1 MLNLENLND
10 AQRKAVTYGV
20 DPLLVLAGPGSGK
33 TTVVIQRIFY
43 LMEVLHV
50 SPEKILVLTFTKDA
64 ALYMQKRF
72 INQSEYSYPVTF
84 GTFHS
89 CFYHILKKSPGYKGI
104 TLITDVKKKELLY
117 IVMKK
122 YNLEINSRDAEELL
136 TAISY
141 YKNTNNQEHSIKKVN
156 SNWQA
161 QFLDVFREYEILCKE
176 ENFMDFDDMVR
187 ECFCLL
193 SENDRIL
200 EEWQER
206 FPFILLDEFQ
216 DINPIQYKVIRLLAQ
231 KCGSVFAVGDDDQS
245 IYSFRGASPSCIE
258 EFQREFAANTILLEQ
273 NYRSNKE
280 IVKVSLAVISQNKK
294 RFQKSL
300 YSAIRYDEENQCVKV
315 MEFESKE
322 VQYEIIYNEI
332 LKSGNDDSCAVLFR
346 TNLQMQRMAVWL
358 DKRGVKYEM
367 KEKTQSI
374 YEHFVVKDIMAYL
387 KLAKEGFS
395 RGLYLQ
401 IMNRPYRGID
411 REGVLESGSC
421 KSGKAAMELEGQ
433 INRLKQCSLY
443 LGVQYIRRAIGYEDY
458 LRKKAGNRKEL
469 LSEWLEIL
477 DFISEDI
484 KQYRELNEWE
494 ESLKERK
501 KLRGEI
507 ERENTSLQLMTVH
520 GAKGLEF
527 DHVYIPDCNEGIYP
541 YGTMQEE
548 AVIEEER
555 RVLYVAMT
563 RAKKSLGL
571 SYLGGSD
578 KHPRLP
584 SRFLNPILKDY
595 SSTISSNSQLSK
607 YSSKASATFSYS
619 SSSSI

>member
-64 ALYMQKRF
+64 ALSMQKRF

-89 CFYHILKKSPGYKGI
+89 CFYHILKKSPGYKDI
-104 TLITDVKKKELLY
+104 TLLTETKKKEL
-117 IVMKK
+117 IKKVMSK
-122 YNLEINSRDAEELL
+122 YTSEKDNREAEELL
-136 TAISY
+136 SAISY
-141 YKNTNNQEHSIKKVN
+141 YKNTNSKERSIDKV
-156 SNWQA
+156 SARWQNL
-161 QFLDVFREYEILCKE
+161 FLDVFREYEILRKAE
-176 ENFMDFDDMVR
+176 QAMDFDDMVR
-187 ECFCLL
+187 ECFRML
-193 SENDRIL
+193 SENGRIL
-200 EEWQER
+200 KEWQER
-206 FPFILLDEFQ
+206 FSFILLDEFQ
-216 DINPIQYKVIRLLAQ
+216 DINPIQYNVIKLMAQ

-294 RFQKSL
+294 RFQKKL
-300 YSAIRYDEENQCVKV
+300 YSTLQGSLDAKGVKV
-315 MEFESKE
+315 MEADTKE
-322 VQYEIIYNEI
+322 VQYEMICKDIFESYA
-332 LKSGNDDSCAVLFR
+332 DDSCAVLFR

-358 DKRGVKYEM
+358 DKKGVKYEM

-421 KSGKAAMELEGQ
+421 KSGKATMELEGQ
-433 INRLKQCSLY
+433 LNRLKQCSLY

-494 ESLKERK
+494 EALKVKKHERDEK
-501 KLRGEI
+501 
-507 ERENTSLQLMTVH
+507 ENISLQLMTVH

-541 YGTMQEE
+541 YGNMQEE

-571 SYLGGSD
+571 SYLGGID

-584 SRFLNPILKDY
+584 SRFINPILKDY

>member
-64 ALYMQKRF
+64 ALSMQKRF

-89 CFYHILKKSPGYKGI
+89 CFYHILKKSPGYKDI
-104 TLITDVKKKELLY
+104 TLLTDTKKKEL
-117 IVMKK
+117 IKKVMSK
-122 YNLEINSRDAEELL
+122 YTSEKDNREAEELL
-136 TAISY
+136 AAISY
-141 YKNTNNQEHSIKKVN
+141 YKNTNSKERSIDKVSARWKN
-156 SNWQA
+156 L
-161 QFLDVFREYEILCKE
+161 FLDVFREYEILRKAE
-176 ENFMDFDDMVR
+176 QAMDFDDMVR
-187 ECFCLL
+187 ECFCML
-193 SENDRIL
+193 SENGRIL
-200 EEWQER
+200 KEWRER
-206 FPFILLDEFQ
+206 FSFIILDEFQ
-216 DINPIQYKVIRLLAQ
+216 DINPIQYNVIKLMAQ

-258 EFQREFAANTILLEQ
+258 EFQREFTANTILLEQ

-411 REGVLESGSC
+411 REGVLESGGC

-433 INRLKQCSLY
+433 LNRLKQCSLY
-443 LGVQYIRRAIGYEDY
+443 LGLQYIRRAIGYEDY
-458 LRKKAGNRKEL
+458 LRKKSGNRKEL

-494 ESLKERK
+494 EALKVRKHERDEK
-501 KLRGEI
+501 
-507 ERENTSLQLMTVH
+507 ENISLQLMTVH

>member
-64 ALYMQKRF
+64 ALSMQKRF

-231 KCGSVFAVGDDDQS
+231 NCGSVFAVGDDDQS
-245 IYSFRGASPSCIE
+245 IYSFRGASPSCIKK
-258 EFQREFAANTILLEQ
+258 FQRDFAANTIILEQ
-273 NYRSNKE
+273 NYRSNQE
-280 IVKVSLAVISQNKK
+280 IVNVSMAVIGQNKS
-294 RFQKSL
+294 RFQKKL
-300 YSAIRYDEENQCVKV
+300 YSAIKGGLGVRCVKV
-315 MEFESKE
+315 MEVYTKE
-322 VQYEIIYNEI
+322 LQYEMICKEI
-332 LKSGNDDSCAVLFR
+332 VERCAFDSSAVLFR

-358 DKRGVKYEM
+358 DKKGIKYVM
-367 KEKTQSI
+367 KEKTLSI
-374 YEHFVVKDIMAYL
+374 YEHFVVKDIIAYL
-387 KLAKEGFS
+387 KLAKEGFKRS
-395 RGLYLQ
+395 LYLQ
-401 IMNRPYRGID
+401 IINRPYRGID
-411 REGVLESGSC
+411 RESVLESGS
-421 KSGKAAMELEGQ
+421 GIRGRGELELQ
-433 INRLKQCSLY
+433 EQLMKLKKCSLY

-469 LSEWLEIL
+469 FMEWFEIL

-484 KQYRELNEWE
+484 KQYHELNEWIE
-494 ESLKERK
+494 ALKERRQMRDEK
-501 KLRGEI
+501 GK
-507 ERENTSLQLMTVH
+507 ENISLQLMTVH

-527 DHVYIPDCNEGIYP
+527 DYVYIPDCNEGIYP
-541 YGTMQEE
+541 YGSMQEE
-548 AVIEEER
+548 AIIEEER
-555 RVLYVAMT
+555 RILYVAMT

-571 SYLGGSD
+571 SYLGGNE

>member
-64 ALYMQKRF
+64 ALSMQKRF
-72 INQSEYSYPVTF
+72 ITQSEYSYPVTF

-89 CFYHILKKSPGYKGI
+89 CFYHILKKSPGYKDI
-104 TLITDVKKKELLY
+104 TLLTDTKKKEL
-117 IVMKK
+117 IKKVMSK
-122 YNLEINSRDAEELL
+122 YTPEKDNREAEELL
-136 TAISY
+136 AAISY
-141 YKNTNNQEHSIKKVN
+141 YKNTNSKERSIDKV
-156 SNWQA
+156 SARWQNL
-161 QFLDVFREYEILCKE
+161 FLDVFREYEILRKAE
-176 ENFMDFDDMVR
+176 QAMDFDDMVR
-187 ECFCLL
+187 ECFCML
-193 SENDRIL
+193 SENGRIL
-200 EEWQER
+200 KEWRER
-206 FPFILLDEFQ
+206 FSFILLDEFQ
-216 DINPIQYKVIRLLAQ
+216 DINPIQYNVIKLMAQ

-294 RFQKSL
+294 RFQKKL
-300 YSAIRYDEENQCVKV
+300 YSALQGSLDAQGVKV
-315 MEFESKE
+315 MEADTKE
-322 VQYEIIYNEI
+322 VQYEMICKDIFESYA
-332 LKSGNDDSCAVLFR
+332 DDSCAVLFR

-358 DKRGVKYEM
+358 DKKGVKYEM

-433 INRLKQCSLY
+433 LNRLKQCSIY

-494 ESLKERK
+494 EALKVRKHERDEK
-501 KLRGEI
+501 
-507 ERENTSLQLMTVH
+507 ENISLQLMTVH

-541 YGTMQEE
+541 YGNMQEE

>member
-64 ALYMQKRF
+64 ALSMQKRF

-89 CFYHILKKSPGYKGI
+89 CFYHILKKSPGYKDI
-104 TLITDVKKKELLY
+104 TLLTDTKKKEL
-117 IVMKK
+117 IKKVMSK
-122 YNLEINSRDAEELL
+122 YTSEKDNREAEELL
-136 TAISY
+136 AAISY
-141 YKNTNNQEHSIKKVN
+141 YKNTNSKERSIDKV
-156 SNWQA
+156 SARWQNL
-161 QFLDVFREYEILCKE
+161 FLDVFREYEILRKAE
-176 ENFMDFDDMVR
+176 QAMDFDDMVR
-187 ECFCLL
+187 ECFCML
-193 SENDRIL
+193 SENGRIL
-200 EEWQER
+200 KEWRER
-206 FPFILLDEFQ
+206 FSFIILDEFQ
-216 DINPIQYKVIRLLAQ
+216 DINPIQYNVIKLMAQ

-258 EFQREFAANTILLEQ
+258 EFQREFAANTIQLEQ

-280 IVKVSLAVISQNKK
+280 IVKVSLSVISQNKK

-332 LKSGNDDSCAVLFR
+332 LKSGNDDSYAVLFR

-433 INRLKQCSLY
+433 LNRLKQCSLY
-443 LGVQYIRRAIGYEDY
+443 LGLQYIRRAIGYEDY

-494 ESLKERK
+494 EALKVRKHERDEK
-501 KLRGEI
+501 
-507 ERENTSLQLMTVH
+507 ENISLQLMTVH

>member
-64 ALYMQKRF
+64 ALSMQKRF

-89 CFYHILKKSPGYKGI
+89 CFYHILKKSPGYKDI
-104 TLITDVKKKELLY
+104 TLLTDTKKKEL
-117 IVMKK
+117 IKKVMSK
-122 YNLEINSRDAEELL
+122 YTSEKDNREAEELL
-136 TAISY
+136 AAISY
-141 YKNTNNQEHSIKKVN
+141 YKNTNSKERSIDKVSARWKN
-156 SNWQA
+156 L
-161 QFLDVFREYEILCKE
+161 FLDVFREYEILRKAE
-176 ENFMDFDDMVR
+176 QAMDFDDMVR
-187 ECFCLL
+187 ECFCML
-193 SENDRIL
+193 SENGRIL
-200 EEWQER
+200 KEWRER
-206 FPFILLDEFQ
+206 FSFIILDEFQ
-216 DINPIQYKVIRLLAQ
+216 DINPIQYNVIKLMAQ

-258 EFQREFAANTILLEQ
+258 EFQREFTANTILLEQ

-433 INRLKQCSLY
+433 LNRLKQCSLY
-443 LGVQYIRRAIGYEDY
+443 LGLQYIRRAIGYEDY
-458 LRKKAGNRKEL
+458 LRKKSGNRKEL

-494 ESLKERK
+494 EALKVRKHERDEK
-501 KLRGEI
+501 
-507 ERENTSLQLMTVH
+507 ENISLQLMTVH

>member
-64 ALYMQKRF
+64 ALSMQKRF
-72 INQSEYSYPVTF
+72 ITQSEYSYPVTF

-89 CFYHILKKSPGYKGI
+89 CFYHILKKSPGYKDI
-104 TLITDVKKKELLY
+104 TLLTDTKKKEL
-117 IVMKK
+117 IKKVMSK
-122 YNLEINSRDAEELL
+122 YTSEKDNREAEELL
-136 TAISY
+136 AAISY
-141 YKNTNNQEHSIKKVN
+141 YKNTNSKERSIDKV
-156 SNWQA
+156 SARWQNL
-161 QFLDVFREYEILCKE
+161 FLDVFREYEILRKAE
-176 ENFMDFDDMVR
+176 QAMDFDDMVR
-187 ECFCLL
+187 ECFCML
-193 SENDRIL
+193 SENGRIL
-200 EEWQER
+200 KEWQER
-206 FPFILLDEFQ
+206 FSFILLDEFQ
-216 DINPIQYKVIRLLAQ
+216 DINPIQYNVIKLMAQ

-294 RFQKSL
+294 RFQKKL
-300 YSAIRYDEENQCVKV
+300 YSALQGSLDAQGVKV
-315 MEFESKE
+315 MEADTKE
-322 VQYEIIYNEI
+322 VQYEMICKDIFESYA
-332 LKSGNDDSCAVLFR
+332 DDSCAVLFR

-358 DKRGVKYEM
+358 DKKGVKYEM

-433 INRLKQCSLY
+433 LNRLKQCSLY
-443 LGVQYIRRAIGYEDY
+443 LGVQYVRHAIGYEDY

-494 ESLKERK
+494 EALKVRKHERDEK
-501 KLRGEI
+501 
-507 ERENTSLQLMTVH
+507 ENISLQLMTVH

-541 YGTMQEE
+541 YGNMQEE